1 MALLALIVG
10 VFNSLVLL
18 AVVVHLV
25 RARVPTGLSPRAAP
39 VGAPAPNPFPAILEP
54 NPLEGLRVG
63 IAVRQDHEHPTFVN
77 ILTEKL
83 RGQDVLVRLMTEDEA
98 ASLAKDWDSM
108 QDPPDVLIHGRLTC
122 NGYTDV
128 FYDSGFDCSGRQ
140 GLLTTIIEKPAQG
153 GRQFTLADNIVERLR
168 LELLEN
174 RTREER
180 QRALGELG

>member
-1 MALLALIVG
+1 MALFALIVG

-39 VGAPAPNPFPAILEP
+39 SASRHPTHSGILSL

-98 ASLAKDWDSM
+98 AALAKRLGLDAGSSRR
-108 QDPPDVLIHGRLTC
+108 VIHGRLTC

-153 GRQFTLADNIVERLR
+153 GRQFNLADNVVERLR
-168 LELLEN
+168 LELVQN
-174 RTREER
+174 RSRDER
-180 QRALGELG
+180 QRALGELQ